1 MPRLDDAGGRAGR
14 SGTPTLRIVRLEVRH
29 LELLLAV
36 ERAGSIS
43 GAARLLGTDQPH
55 VTRQLR
61 RIEDQLG
68 HIVFER
74 TGTGTR
80 PTVPGSE
87 VLEQAR
93 TALRAFTELA
103 DTAQGVSVNS
113 LRVLHYALD
122 MTPIIAY
129 LRTRLPGLALTS
141 TAVEPAEGRAEL
153 LNGTADLFLVLQ
165 VPHMPWPDPAP
176 LVEVELVTDP
186 TVVYLPADHP
196 LAGKEEIDLHD
207 LANDD
212 WITGNDA
219 DSIRMVRDECRLL
232 GGFEPRISYRT
243 TDNATIRNL
252 LEMGMGVV
260 LGARSSPRRPGF
272 VARRYRGATPA
283 HWVLLHR
290 RGVLPS
296 SALSGISDAIRDD
309 HRARLRRADEDDE
322 RHRVAQLG

>member
-1 MPRLDDAGGRAGR
+1 M
-14 SGTPTLRIVRLEVRH
+14 RLEVRH

-68 HIVFER
+68 HAAFER

-80 PTVPGSE
+80 PTVEGAE

-93 TALRAFTELA
+93 TAMRALTEFA
-103 DTAQGVSVNS
+103 DTAHVGVDS
-113 LRVLHYALD
+113 LRVLYYSLD
-122 MTPIIAY
+122 MTPIITY
-129 LRTRLPGLALTS
+129 LRSQRPGVVLTS
-141 TAVEPAEGRAEL
+141 AAAGPDEGRAEL
-153 LNGTADLFLVLQ
+153 LDGTADLFLVRRI
-165 VPHMPWPDPAP
+165 PHMPWPDQAP
-176 LVEVELVTDP
+176 LVEIELVTEP
-186 TVVYLPADHP
+186 TVVFLPVDHP

-207 LANDD
+207 LADGD

-219 DSIRMVRDECRLL
+219 HTIRMAREECRLL
-232 GGFEPRISYRT
+232 GGFEPRVSHRS
-243 TDNATIRNL
+243 TDHAITRSL
-252 LEMGMGVV
+252 LEKG
-260 LGARSSPRRPGF
+260 LGIVFGAQSAPRRPGF
-272 VARRYRGATPA
+272 VAKRYRGATPA

-296 SALSGISDAIRDD
+296 SLLAGIHDAIRDD
-309 HRARLRRADEDDE
+309 HRARLRQADEDDGHQAE
-322 RHRVAQLG
+322 PAC